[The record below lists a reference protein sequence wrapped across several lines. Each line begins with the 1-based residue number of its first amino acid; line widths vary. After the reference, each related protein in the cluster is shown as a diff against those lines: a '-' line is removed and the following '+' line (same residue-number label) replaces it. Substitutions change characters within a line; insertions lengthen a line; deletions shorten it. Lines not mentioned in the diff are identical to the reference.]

1 MIQFLLCSDGRK
13 HWKAIKELADGDNQ
27 AADEKIARY
36 VLEAQRINLDIPL
49 VHRYVAAEDSQHSHK
64 NPRRLMLVN
73 EEKLH
78 DMDGHASLPG
88 LHTFSDGDMFLLEV
102 VRHISILPEF
112 VECF

>member
-13 HWKAIKELADGDNQ
+13 HWKAIKELVDSDNP

-49 VHRYVAAEDSQHSHK
+49 VRRYVAAEDSQHSDK

-73 EEKLH
+73 EKK
-78 DMDGHASLPG
+78 DGRASP
-88 LHTFSDGDMFLLEV
+88 HTFSDGDMFLLEV
-102 VRHISILPEF
+102 VRHISMLF
-112 VECF
+112 QNLWSTFS